1 MNLDTLPEECI
12 LRIIS
17 FLILSD
23 QRWKRKPKKKQVWCS
38 IEKGGGIDVIKPPL
52 TSLFPLIFSS
62 RGMKEMFDT
71 NEIWSYLYEQ
81 DFRSGKSFKRRP
93 KEIKRILFSKCRE
106 IMNGLYEPILQL
118 HKDSIVNAQEKLR
131 INLHQIHS
139 LEVAFTNI
147 RPQIKRRE
155 SIDKHISSI
164 GVIIPVTIRLEE
176 GYVYPWGGVTT
187 TTPIRLDIK
196 KATEYIESHRYIAKR
211 MLDKIHS
218 SRDFIENFTYLD

>member
-1 MNLDTLPEECI
+1 
-12 LRIIS
+12 
-17 FLILSD
+17 
-23 QRWKRKPKKKQVWCS
+23 
-38 IEKGGGIDVIKPPL
+38 
-52 TSLFPLIFSS
+52 
-62 RGMKEMFDT
+62 
-71 NEIWSYLYEQ
+71 
-81 DFRSGKSFKRRP
+81 
-93 KEIKRILFSKCRE
+93 
-106 IMNGLYEPILQL
+106 MNGLYEPLLQL

-187 TTPIRLDIK
+187 TTPIRLNIK